1 MVGFE
6 NIVLRLLL
14 SCLSPCPGGCRVGGH
29 QYAERAPTAS
39 CRHVVPLNL
48 DIAPA
53 AAAVRSEAH
62 TGQRCAPPRSP
73 LCVPLRAPAMP
84 PVGRW
89 QGLLPTRPLVVR
101 YQGTRPAPVPPPP
114 LQPPVSPSWAQPEH
128 PDILLQWLL
137 LLLLLLLDNLLEP
150 ASPPWRS
157 LPPSSR
163 QPPCS
168 YPAFTILHCWHTR

>member
-1 MVGFE
+1 MQRWWASVCREGAHS
-6 NIVLRLLL
+6 LLQTCCATKFRH
-14 SCLSPCPGGCRVGGH
+14 STCSSS
-29 QYAERAPTAS
+29 RA
-39 CRHVVPLNL
+39 
-48 DIAPA
+48 
-53 AAAVRSEAH
+53 RSEAH

-114 LQPPVSPSWAQPEH
+114 LQPPVSPNWAQPEH

-137 LLLLLLLDNLLEP
+137 LLLLLLDNLLLLEP

>member
-1 MVGFE
+1 MQSWWASVCREGAHS
-6 NIVLRLLL
+6 LLQTCCATKFRH
-14 SCLSPCPGGCRVGGH
+14 STCSSS
-29 QYAERAPTAS
+29 RA
-39 CRHVVPLNL
+39 
-48 DIAPA
+48 
-53 AAAVRSEAH
+53 RSEAH

-73 LCVPLRAPAMP
+73 LCAPAMP

-128 PDILLQWLL
+128 PDILLQRL
-137 LLLLLLLDNLLEP
+137 LLLLLLLDNLLLLEP

-163 QPPCS
+163 RPPCS
-168 YPAFTILHCWHTR
+168 YPAFTILHCWHTRRALACTFI